1 VSRWLFQLAPED
13 RVASVAKVAKGGSLG
28 AAALATA
35 VGLMVISPTA
45 PARPST
51 LATAAARPAAALP
64 SPLVY
69 AQTLD
74 TPEDEARL
82 LGEVEASLSRKRAL
96 DDKVAELDRQLR
108 VTQSDLRNAE
118 NRLYALVVRQR
129 GTERELAVVRD
140 QMALAQRQLQE
151 QAVAAYTGRSEAGR
165 WDDLLRAGSLDQLVT
180 KQSYIRIVAATQAEI
195 VASRERLRDQ
205 TNDLLEELR
214 VARDQAEEEREAVDS
229 QRARLQSE
237 RNTEAAVRY
246 QVSVEIADYQSLLQ
260 QVLNRQ
266 DEFQAQ
272 ARELEAQS
280 AAIAESLG
288 RRQPESQPSSSSSAS
303 SGGNGL
309 AGPLN
314 SIRVVSRFGY
324 RVHPIYGSVRLHTG
338 HDLAADSGDPIRAAG
353 DGTVVS
359 AGWMGGYGN
368 ATVVDHGGGLATLYA
383 HQSSMLVGAGQQV
396 TKGQVIGR
404 VGCTG
409 SCTGPHLHYEV
420 RINGNP
426 VDPAPYL

>member
-1 VSRWLFQLAPED
+1 VR
-13 RVASVAKVAKGGSLG
+13 
-28 AAALATA
+28 
-35 VGLMVISPTA
+35 
-45 PARPST
+45 
-51 LATAAARPAAALP
+51 
-64 SPLVY
+64 

-74 TPEDEARL
+74 TPEEEARL
-82 LGEVEASLSRKRAL
+82 LEEVEASLSRKRAL

-108 VTQSDLRNAE
+108 ATQSELRNAE

-140 QMALAQRQLQE
+140 RMALAQRQLQE

-180 KQSYIRIVAATQAEI
+180 KQSYIRIVAATQAEVI
-195 VASRERLRDQ
+195 ASRERLRDQ

-214 VARDQAEEEREAVDS
+214 VARDQAEEERDIVQS
-229 QRARLQSE
+229 QRVRLQKE
-237 RNTEAAVRY
+237 RDTEAALRY

-260 QVLNRQ
+260 QILSRQ

-288 RRQPESQPSSSSSAS
+288 RRQSQSQSQSSSSASASSS

-338 HDLAADSGDPIRAAG
+338 HDLAANSGEPIRAAG

-368 ATVVDHGGGLATLYA
+368 ATVIDHGGGLATLYA
-383 HQSSMLVGAGQQV
+383 HQSAVLAGTGEQV
-396 TKGQVIGR
+396 AKGQVIGR

-420 RINGNP
+420 RIKGTP